1 MPALVTRKFRTHQA
15 KQFREGLGETID
27 WSGSDVSGSEDS
39 TTLDDHIYLYIGNTT
54 AWSDDNAPPTPRDS
68 VFENT
73 HDSWDSMIAAK
84 KVVQSYTSHVIP
96 RTNWSS
102 GDTYAMYKEDVDTL
116 YSNTTSPISVMTT
129 DFNVYKCMDNANN
142 SVSTA
147 VPTSVSTEA
156 NAIDDKYGLDN
167 YKWKY
172 LYSITAA
179 EALKFVTPNY
189 IPCKTLRSANSI
201 GLTGSTGMPLDDGS
215 NQFDIETNSVDGA
228 IDVYNIT
235 DSGSNYLF
243 FSGSTIGSTT
253 TQYFE
258 TATAGINTTDGIY
271 DGSAIYIN
279 SDIRI
284 IATYVYDEGN
294 SKGQFTLTTALAGVA
309 SGSFTV
315 QPQLAVYGDGTGATA
330 RCIEGEASGTIGAV
344 FSGEVGTNYNTGEVK
359 VIQSG
364 TGATGSGGVVVPRIG
379 PKGGHAYDIVEEL
392 GGNFIMINTRIE
404 QSESGKFPVTN
415 DFRKVGLIKNPVS
428 ANTTHRFTSQAGT
441 QAVTMRVS
449 SINGSNFIDDGYVT
463 GNTSGAVG
471 RIVDELD
478 ISSGVK
484 DLRLVSMSLGPTNA
498 NRLLGTAADAGSVLS
513 NPNQGPDIAGKPG
526 GFQTAETVTCDGST
540 ATLTSLTAG
549 EFKPYSGTLLYVENR
564 SPVVR
569 ASDQTEDIK
578 LIIEF

>member
-1 MPALVTRKFRTHQA
+1 
-15 KQFREGLGETID
+15 
-27 WSGSDVSGSEDS
+27 
-39 TTLDDHIYLYIGNTT
+39 
-54 AWSDDNAPPTPRDS
+54 
-68 VFENT
+68 
-73 HDSWDSMIAAK
+73 
-84 KVVQSYTSHVIP
+84 
-96 RTNWSS
+96 
-102 GDTYAMYKEDVDTL
+102 
-116 YSNTTSPISVMTT
+116 
-129 DFNVYKCMDNANN
+129 
-142 SVSTA
+142 
-147 VPTSVSTEA
+147 
-156 NAIDDKYGLDN
+156 
-167 YKWKY
+167 
-172 LYSITAA
+172 
-179 EALKFVTPNY
+179 
-189 IPCKTLRSANSI
+189 
-201 GLTGSTGMPLDDGS
+201 
-215 NQFDIETNSVDGA
+215 
-228 IDVYNIT
+228 
-235 DSGSNYLF
+235 
-243 FSGSTIGSTT
+243 
-253 TQYFE
+253 
-258 TATAGINTTDGIY
+258 
-271 DGSAIYIN
+271 
-279 SDIRI
+279 
-284 IATYVYDEGN
+284 
-294 SKGQFTLTTALAGVA
+294 
-309 SGSFTV
+309 
-315 QPQLAVYGDGTGATA
+315 
-330 RCIEGEASGTIGAV
+330 
-344 FSGEVGTNYNTGEVK
+344 
-359 VIQSG
+359 
-364 TGATGSGGVVVPRIG
+364 
-379 PKGGHAYDIVEEL
+379 
-392 GGNFIMINTRIE
+392 MINQRIE